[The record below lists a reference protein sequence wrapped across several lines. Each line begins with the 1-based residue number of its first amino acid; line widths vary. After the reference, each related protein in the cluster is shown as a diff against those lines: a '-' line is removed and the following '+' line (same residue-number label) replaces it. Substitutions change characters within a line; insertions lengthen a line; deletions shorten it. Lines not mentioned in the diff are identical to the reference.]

1 MTRLTL
7 STPSITL
14 KTVTI
19 TVKVDGKV
27 VGTVDR
33 GYRGNFGHK
42 YDYHF
47 AGDIYSSLP
56 ALRTHLARTFL

>member
-1 MTRLTL
+1 MTRITL
-7 STPSITL
+7 SAPSITL

-19 TVKVDGKV
+19 TVKVNSKV

-33 GYRGNFGHK
+33 RYAGNFGQK
-42 YDYHF
+42 YNYHF